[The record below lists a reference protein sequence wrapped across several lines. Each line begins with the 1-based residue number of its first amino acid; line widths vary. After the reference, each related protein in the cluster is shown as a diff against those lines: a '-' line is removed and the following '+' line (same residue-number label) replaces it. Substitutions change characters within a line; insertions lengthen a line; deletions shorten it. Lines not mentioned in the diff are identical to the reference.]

1 MKREEGRESGRAR
14 RDMGTLNMGEAN
26 SSSPNGFELISESRA
41 GVLGLS
47 KLTARYIREW
57 GGAVAVPYR
66 VSTS

>member
-1 MKREEGRESGRAR
+1 
-14 RDMGTLNMGEAN
+14 MGTLNMGEAN
-26 SSSPNGFELISESRA
+26 SSSPNGFELISKSRA

-47 KLTARYIREW
+47 RLTARYIREW